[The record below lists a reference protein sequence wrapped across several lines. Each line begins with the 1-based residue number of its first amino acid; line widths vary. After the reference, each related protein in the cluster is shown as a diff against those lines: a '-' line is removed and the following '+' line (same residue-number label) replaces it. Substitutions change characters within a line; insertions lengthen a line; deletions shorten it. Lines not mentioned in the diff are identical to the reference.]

1 MQGLDLQVVNAQTP
15 TNSFATRH
23 LEIFHTLRHKEMISL
38 KRKKKKVSIQNSVYS
53 FIQSLF
59 SCYIFLNVHESCF
72 QFILPQHGGE
82 KKRSKLVH
90 ADFFKRFK
98 IY

>member
-38 KRKKKKVSIQNSVYS
+38 KRKKKKRYLSKTQSIH
-53 FIQSLF
+53 LF
-59 SCYIFLNVHESCF
+59 RAYFHV
-72 QFILPQHGGE
+72 
-82 KKRSKLVH
+82 
-90 ADFFKRFK
+90 
-98 IY
+98 IYF